1 MGSRAGSASST
12 RSATKLPPVVSR
24 PSSRPGSST
33 NNANERGASRGDSS
47 ATGLSAKG
55 DAVERTTD
63 DAPRPLSPEVVLG
76 SRNHP
81 EEEDEMY
88 GLRKMMRILGDEEQH
103 NEKLVHGL
111 NMLLAM
117 SVVPSSRQRMVDR
130 GALITVFTML
140 QQLEQDLFKLEKHVP
155 VDPQVHFRANEH
167 GKLHQHGFGAPMG
180 GAFESALN
188 HQHSSEIETSCTRS
202 LFPTLVSCEAK
213 DQPFFARLDDTTLR
227 KLSRPPSFVSQSA
240 SSGIHVKYITHAHAL
255 ARFLSCSCSLPPS
268 LLLKYATPETLI
280 ICYTEHTY

>member
-55 DAVERTTD
+55 DAVERTTE

-103 NEKLVHGL
+103 NEKLLHGL
-111 NMLLAM
+111 NVLLAM

-155 VDPQVHFRANEH
+155 VDPQAHFRKNEH
-167 GKLHQHGFGAPMG
+167 AKSHQRGFGAPMG

-188 HQHSSEIETSCTRS
+188 HVEVHRVQHSSEIETSRTRS
-202 LFPTLVSCEAK
+202 LFPPLVSCEAK
-213 DQPFFARLDDTTLR
+213 DEPFFARLDDTTLR

-240 SSGIHVKYITHAHAL
+240 SSGIHIKYAHVSRTRMLSRAFSL
-255 ARFLSCSCSLPPS
+255 ARALSLPPS
-268 LLLKYATPETLI
+268 LSNMPRQK
-280 ICYTEHTY
+280 H